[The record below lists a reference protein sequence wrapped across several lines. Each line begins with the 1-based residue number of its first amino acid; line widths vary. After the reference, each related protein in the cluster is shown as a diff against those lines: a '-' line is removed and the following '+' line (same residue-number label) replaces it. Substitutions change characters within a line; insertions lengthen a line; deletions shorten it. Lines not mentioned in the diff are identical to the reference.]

1 MVTDNIRQLRCRGF
15 SQSSRQISTSGKCSQ
30 YSRCSLNAALDI
42 TASTE
47 LFLLFFVFRRI
58 TQFRQICLNGNWLA
72 EAGFSTDTPVMV
84 SVEQGRLVIE
94 PVRG

>member
-1 MVTDNIRQLRCRGF
+1 MGIFATADTDPDTAGTHQAGF
-15 SQSSRQISTSGKCSQ
+15 F
-30 YSRCSLNAALDI
+30 
-42 TASTE
+42 
-47 LFLLFFVFRRI
+47 LFLSPSRR
-58 TQFRQICLNGNWLA
+58 LNGNWLA

>member
-1 MVTDNIRQLRCRGF
+1 LLPVLQSYPILLKSLSYIAAYYSSGP
-15 SQSSRQISTSGKCSQ
+15 SQR
-30 YSRCSLNAALDI
+30 
-42 TASTE
+42 
-47 LFLLFFVFRRI
+47 
-58 TQFRQICLNGNWLA
+58 LNGNWLA